1 MSGKLLVQALV
12 VDDKFDDLS
21 GDADRIEQPV
31 DENGIAVVIIDSE
44 IRGVV
49 LIRPLNRRS
58 NRGRTPTLL
67 FKVLYTG
74 LHILSLSLTQNT
86 CSGTI
91 KAGKR

>member
-31 DENGIAVVIIDSE
+31 DENGVAVMIIDAE

-49 LIRPLNRRS
+49 LIRPLNGRS
-58 NRGRTPTLL
+58 NKGLRELVLL
-67 FKVLYTG
+67 L
-74 LHILSLSLTQNT
+74 LN
-86 CSGTI
+86 
-91 KAGKR
+91 